1 MVTRDTALGKSE
13 WSVSIYCMRTEGYVG
28 GRDSL
33 IVQVEQQYTVACIV
47 AFEACLRTVHDKPGS
62 FTRVRKG

>member
-1 MVTRDTALGKSE
+1 
-13 WSVSIYCMRTEGYVG
+13 MRTEGYVG